1 MALQLVDSGPKMD
14 WTMDSKIYDRY
25 LIWKSDVEL
34 IFSSALSQATPSEK
48 SAYLRLWMG
57 REGKPLLNKWIST
70 GRIDFSN
77 PEEIPATQ
85 GRARVPLSNGF
96 IIQTFWDLLEIELKP
111 KGNKLISILE
121 LLSDKSKQG
130 SKPLNEWLSYVY
142 NLVET
147 CNYGDSKERIIRD
160 ILFKGCA
167 SAKAKDTIIRK
178 GDQIL
183 LSEVLDILQ
192 AEDATSNTHQT
203 IKEIDS
209 TPSTASVHYASYES
223 NKKSKKKHH
232 STEQNTPSNNSTKSS
247 KSCFRCGKPYFQGH
261 DAECKAIG
269 ATCNECFKT
278 GHFQIVCGSLGRL
291 PRRVQKP
298 NSTDRKTAQQHSISD
313 APAQAPVGFYNEQ
326 GNWVAEPPRPSP
338 SIQAVH
344 SLSVVH
350 PVIQDIQDIQDI
362 HPEANPETSLTQGM
376 AKSQIS
382 FRESKQTFSSSKKQV
397 SSRTGSKLHAKSMEK
412 QPIRQS
418 STKSSSSSVLQVS
431 KQSQGDQDIQNSTN
445 VSVQSFRDTET
456 DPETTF
462 NADTG
467 DSKKFQVSN
476 FRNDLQRK
484 GEVMLSLPIDSTQ
497 FQQFCKELNDKE
509 LFLCRDLLEK
519 EIYGK

>member
-96 IIQTFWDLLEIELKP
+96 IIQTFWDLLELELKP

-209 TPSTASVHYASYES
+209 TPRMEVHYASYEN
-223 NKKSKKKHH
+223 NKKSKKKPH
-232 STEQNTPSNNSTKSS
+232 STEQNTNSNNSTKSS

-261 DAECKAIG
+261 DAECKAVG

-291 PRRVQKP
+291 PKRVQKP
-298 NSTDRKTAQQHSISD
+298 NSTDTKATHYISG
-313 APAQAPVGFYNEQ
+313 ASAQAPVGFYNEQ

-418 STKSSSSSVLQVS
+418 STKSSSSSVLQIS
-431 KQSQGDQDIQNSTN
+431 KQSQGDQDIQTSTK

-456 DPETTF
+456 DPETSS

-509 LFLCRDLLEK
+509 LFQCRDLLEK

>member
-96 IIQTFWDLLEIELKP
+96 IIQTFWDLLELELKP

-209 TPSTASVHYASYES
+209 TPRMEVHYASYEN
-223 NKKSKKKHH
+223 NKKSKKKPH
-232 STEQNTPSNNSTKSS
+232 STEQNTNSNNSTKSS

-261 DAECKAIG
+261 DAECKAVG

-291 PRRVQKP
+291 PKRVQKP
-298 NSTDRKTAQQHSISD
+298 NSTDTKATHYISG
-313 APAQAPVGFYNEQ
+313 ASVLAPVGFYNEQ

-338 SIQAVH
+338 SIQAIH

-350 PVIQDIQDIQDI
+350 PVIQDIQDI
-362 HPEANPETSLTQGM
+362 HPEINPETSLTQGM
-376 AKSQIS
+376 AKSQNFLS
-382 FRESKQTFSSSKKQV
+382 ENSKTFSV
-397 SSRTGSKLHAKSMEK
+397 SRDAVAPHTGSNFQAFSTKK
-412 QPIRQS
+412 QPIRQK
-418 STKSSSSSVLQVS
+418 STNSSSSSVLQVS

-456 DPETTF
+456 DPETTS

>member
-1 MALQLVDSGPKMD
+1 MALELVNSGPKMD
-14 WTMDSKIYDRY
+14 WTMDTKIYDCY
-25 LIWKSDVEL
+25 LQWKYSVEL
-34 IFSSALSQATPSEK
+34 IFSSALSKATPAEK
-48 SAYLRLWMG
+48 SSYIRLWMG
-57 REGKPLLNKWIST
+57 PEAMPLIQKWTST
-70 GRIDFSN
+70 GKIDFST
-77 PEEIPATQ
+77 PEEIPGTG

-96 IIQTFWDLLEIELKP
+96 IIQTFWNLLEEELKP

-142 NLVET
+142 SLVEM
-147 CNYGDSKERIIRD
+147 CGYGDSRDRIIRD

-167 SAKAKDTIIRK
+167 STKAKDTIIRK
-178 GDQIL
+178 GDQISL
-183 LSEVLDILQ
+183 AEVIEILQ
-192 AEDATSNTHQT
+192 TENATSNTHET

-209 TPSTASVHYASYES
+209 TPRMDPVASVHYASYEN
-223 NKKSKKKHH
+223 NKRSRKKPP
-232 STEQNTPSNNSTKSS
+232 STEQNANSNNSTKSS

-291 PRRVQKP
+291 PRKVQKP
-298 NSTDRKTAQQHSISD
+298 NSTDRKAAHFTSD
-313 APAQAPVGFYNEQ
+313 TPVQTPVGFYNEQ
-326 GNWVAEPPRPSP
+326 GNWVAEPPRPPP
-338 SIQAVH
+338 SIQTVH

-350 PVIQDIQDIQDI
+350 PVIQGIQDI
-362 HPEANPETSLTQGM
+362 HPEVDPELPSTQGM
-376 AKSQIS
+376 SQS
-382 FRESKQTFSSSKKQV
+382 QFLSRENSKTCNFSRDAV
-397 SSRTGSKLHAKSMEK
+397 SNRSGSDLQASPTRK
-412 QPIRQS
+412 QPMRQK
-418 STKSSSSSVLQVS
+418 STNSSSSFVLQVS
-431 KQSQGDQDIQNSTN
+431 QQSPRDQDIQNSTD

-456 DPETTF
+456 DPETTS

-467 DSKKFQVSN
+467 YSKKFQVSN

-497 FQQFCKELNDKE
+497 FQQFCKKLNDKE

>member
-1 MALQLVDSGPKMD
+1 MALELVNSGPKMD
-14 WTMDSKIYDRY
+14 WTMDTKIYDRY
-25 LIWKSDVEL
+25 LQWKYSVEL
-34 IFSSALSQATPSEK
+34 IFSSALSKATPAEK
-48 SAYLRLWMG
+48 SSYIRLWMG
-57 REGKPLLNKWIST
+57 PEAMPLLQKWTST
-70 GRIDFSN
+70 GKIDFSA

-96 IIQTFWDLLEIELKP
+96 IIQTFWDLLEEELKP

-147 CNYGDSKERIIRD
+147 CNYGVSRDRIIRD

-167 SAKAKDTIIRK
+167 SAKAKDTIIRR
-178 GDQIL
+178 GDQISL
-183 LSEVLDILQ
+183 ADVIEILQ
-192 AEDATSNTHQT
+192 TEDATNNTHET

-291 PRRVQKP
+291 PKRVQKP
-298 NSTDRKTAQQHSISD
+298 NSTDRKAAHSISD

-338 SIQAVH
+338 TVKSMC
-344 SLSVVH
+344 SLSVVQ
-350 PVIQDIQDIQDI
+350 PASVIQDIQDI
-362 HPEANPETSLTQGM
+362 HPEANPELLSTQGM
-376 AKSQIS
+376 SQSQIPS
-382 FRESKQTFSSSKKQV
+382 RKNSKTFN
-397 SSRTGSKLHAKSMEK
+397 SSRDAVSNRSGLQMHAIPMKK
-412 QPIRQS
+412 QPIRQI
-418 STKSSSSSVLQVS
+418 STKSFSSSILQVS
-431 KQSQGDQDIQNSTN
+431 QRSPRDQDIQNSTD
-445 VSVQSFRDTET
+445 VSVQSFCDTET
-456 DPETTF
+456 DPETTS
-462 NADTG
+462 NTDTG
-467 DSKKFQVSN
+467 DSKEFQVSN

-484 GEVMLSLPIDSTQ
+484 GEVILQLPIDSTQ

>member
-1 MALQLVDSGPKMD
+1 MALELVNSGPKMD
-14 WTMDSKIYDRY
+14 WTMDTKIYDRY
-25 LIWKSDVEL
+25 LQWKYSVEL
-34 IFSSALSQATPSEK
+34 IFSSALSKATPAEK
-48 SAYLRLWMG
+48 SSYIRLWMG
-57 REGKPLLNKWIST
+57 LEAMPLIQKWTST
-70 GRIDFSN
+70 GKIDFSN
-77 PEEIPATQ
+77 PEEIPGTG
-85 GRARVPLSNGF
+85 GRVRVPLSNGF
-96 IIQTFWDLLEIELKP
+96 IIQTFWDLLEEELKP

-130 SKPLNEWLSYVY
+130 SKPLNDWLSYVY
-142 NLVET
+142 NLVEM
-147 CNYGDSKERIIRD
+147 CNYGVSKDRIIRD

-167 SAKAKDTIIRK
+167 SAKAKDTIIRR
-178 GDQIL
+178 GDQISL
-183 LSEVLDILQ
+183 ADVIEILQ
-192 AEDATSNTHQT
+192 TEDATNNTHET

-209 TPSTASVHYASYES
+209 TTRMDPVASVHYASYEN

-291 PRRVQKP
+291 PRKVQKP
-298 NSTDRKTAQQHSISD
+298 NSTDRKTAQQHSLSD
-313 APAQAPVGFYNEQ
+313 TPAQAPVGFYNEQ

-338 SIQAVH
+338 SIQTVH

-350 PVIQDIQDIQDI
+350 PVIQDI
-362 HPEANPETSLTQGM
+362 HPEIDPELPSMQGM
-376 AKSQIS
+376 TQSQILS
-382 FRESKQTFSSSKKQV
+382 TENNKTFNFSRDAVSNRSGSISQAIPTEKQPMQQNSTKSFSSS
-397 SSRTGSKLHAKSMEK
+397 
-412 QPIRQS
+412 I
-418 STKSSSSSVLQVS
+418 LQVFQ
-431 KQSQGDQDIQNSTN
+431 QSPRDQDIQNSTD

-456 DPETTF
+456 DPETTS

-467 DSKKFQVSN
+467 DSKKSQVSN

-484 GEVMLSLPIDSTQ
+484 GEVVMLCLPIDSTQ
-497 FQQFCKELNDKE
+497 FQQFCKKLNDKE

>member
-1 MALQLVDSGPKMD
+1 MALELVNSGPKMD
-14 WTMDSKIYDRY
+14 WTMDTKIYERY
-25 LIWKSDVEL
+25 LQWKYSVEL
-34 IFSSALSQATPSEK
+34 IFSSALSKATPAEK
-48 SAYLRLWMG
+48 SSYIRLWMG
-57 REGKPLLNKWIST
+57 PEAMPLIQKWTST
-70 GRIDFSN
+70 GKIDFST
-77 PEEIPATQ
+77 PEEIPGTG
-85 GRARVPLSNGF
+85 GRARVPISNGF
-96 IIQTFWDLLEIELKP
+96 IMQTFWDLLEEELKP
-111 KGNKLISILE
+111 KVNKLISILE

-130 SKPLNEWLSYVY
+130 SKSLNDWLSYVY

-147 CNYGDSKERIIRD
+147 CNYGVSRDRIIRD
-160 ILFKGCA
+160 ILFKGSA
-167 SAKAKDTIIRK
+167 STKARDSIIRK
-178 GDQIL
+178 GDQISL
-183 LSEVLDILQ
+183 AEVIEILQ
-192 AEDATSNTHQT
+192 TEDAMSNTYQS

-209 TPSTASVHYASYES
+209 TPRVESTASVHYASYEN
-223 NKKSKKKHH
+223 NKKSRKKPS
-232 STEQNTPSNNSTKSS
+232 STKQNVNSNNSTKSS

-298 NSTDRKTAQQHSISD
+298 NSTDRKTAHSISG
-313 APAQAPVGFYNEQ
+313 ASAQAPVGFYNEQ

-338 SIQAVH
+338 LIQTVH

-350 PVIQDIQDIQDI
+350 PVIENI
-362 HPEANPETSLTQGM
+362 HPEADPELPSTQGM
-376 AKSQIS
+376 TQSQIS
-382 FRESKQTFSSSKKQV
+382 FRETKQTFSSSKRQI
-397 SSRTGSKLHAKSMEK
+397 SSSTGSKLHANSMEK
-412 QPIRQS
+412 QPKRQS
-418 STKSSSSSVLQVS
+418 SNKSSSSSILQVS
-431 KQSQGDQDIQNSTN
+431 QRSPRDPDIQQSPN

-456 DPETTF
+456 DPETTS

-484 GEVMLSLPIDSTQ
+484 GEVMLSLPIESTQ
-497 FQQFCKELNDKE
+497 FQQFCKKLNDKE

>member
-261 DAECKAIG
+261 DAECKAKG

-291 PRRVQKP
+291 PKRVQKP
-298 NSTDRKTAQQHSISD
+298 NSTDTKATHYISG
-313 APAQAPVGFYNEQ
+313 APVQAPVGFYNEQ

-338 SIQAVH
+338 SIQAIH

-350 PVIQDIQDIQDI
+350 PVIQDIHDIHDI
-362 HPEANPETSLTQGM
+362 HPEASPETSLTQGM

-382 FRESKQTFSSSKKQV
+382 FRESRQTFSSSKRQV
-397 SSRTGSKLHAKSMEK
+397 SSRTGSKLHANSMEK
-412 QPIRQS
+412 QPIWQS

-431 KQSQGDQDIQNSTN
+431 KQSLRDQDIQTSTE
-445 VSVQSFRDTET
+445 VSVQSFHDTEA
-456 DPETTF
+456 DPETTS

-484 GEVMLSLPIDSTQ
+484 GEMMLCLPIDSTQ
-497 FQQFCKELNDKE
+497 FQQFCKKLNDKE

>member
-96 IIQTFWDLLEIELKP
+96 IIQTFWDLLELELKP

-291 PRRVQKP
+291 PKRVQKP
-298 NSTDRKTAQQHSISD
+298 NSTDRKAAHSISD
-313 APAQAPVGFYNEQ
+313 APALAPVGFYNEQ

-338 SIQAVH
+338 SIQAIH

-362 HPEANPETSLTQGM
+362 HPEANPETSFTQGM

-412 QPIRQS
+412 QPIRQK
-418 STKSSSSSVLQVS
+418 STNSSSSSVLQIS
-431 KQSQGDQDIQNSTN
+431 KQSQGDQDIQNSTE

-456 DPETTF
+456 DPETTS

-484 GEVMLSLPIDSTQ
+484 GEVMLCLPIDSTQ